1 MDYFSMMKIRLKF
14 PKSIFGGLDNTVLPT
29 GITFL
34 AKLGWFWY
42 GVLIKICQKSSKG
55 FCWYWDKFNCKLFWL
70 EECSKWIYCV
80 LKTRNNTTKNRD
92 GSMCWECSI
101 MSRKMSDF
109 LQISWSCKS
118 RFFPVAIVIATLTIV
133 LQ

>member
-14 PKSIFGGLDNTVLPT
+14 PKSIFGGLCRYIIQCCQLS
-29 GITFL
+29 L
-34 AKLGWFWY
+34 LFWY